1 MHAIARAHGAARWLL
16 VLASAAFFT
25 AAAAINSE
33 PAPETATAARANEP
47 FVVALAM
54 LSPVSVPAPAA
65 PVPDAVV
72 SAVNMHPPTSIVPS
86 LSTPPPS
93 LARLQAR
100 FFTINEVMARQG
112 TRPQQLASVSPAIT
126 PTSITSDSNG
136 HPPSARGKG
145 DEPFG
150 LFSFVAPDG
159 QLWAKWRKVADEIRA
174 EEPALARCFAD
185 SKQCS
190 PSAARF
196 SAIVKEARE
205 QNGRARL
212 DLVNRRVNEAIRY
225 RSDVAQ
231 WGVADLWSPPLAA
244 DGTGS
249 FNTGLGDC
257 EDFAIAK
264 YVALRASGV
273 ASGQL
278 RVMLVHDNIARM
290 DHAVLA
296 ALEDGH
302 WYILDN
308 RWTILAEDSEV
319 RQFVPLYAL
328 DDQGV
333 KLLAAPYASK
343 YAPMSEGV
351 ESGKQIFMPGGEAA
365 GRLSASSPGPTG
377 VRSAPVLL

>member
-47 FVVALAM
+47 LVVALAM
-54 LSPVSVPAPAA
+54 QSPVSVPAPAA

-72 SAVNMHPPTSIVPS
+72 SAVNMQPPTSIAPS

-100 FFTINEVMARQG
+100 FFTISEVMARHG
-112 TRPQQLASVSPAIT
+112 ARPDAPILLASVNPIISTA
-126 PTSITSDSNG
+126 SITSDSNVRA
-136 HPPSARGKG
+136 PSARGKG

-212 DLVNRRVNEAIRY
+212 DLVNRRVNEAI
-225 RSDVAQ
+225 
-231 WGVADLWSPPLAA
+231 
-244 DGTGS
+244 
-249 FNTGLGDC
+249 
-257 EDFAIAK
+257 
-264 YVALRASGV
+264 
-273 ASGQL
+273 
-278 RVMLVHDNIARM
+278 
-290 DHAVLA
+290 
-296 ALEDGH
+296 
-302 WYILDN
+302 
-308 RWTILAEDSEV
+308 
-319 RQFVPLYAL
+319 
-328 DDQGV
+328 
-333 KLLAAPYASK
+333 
-343 YAPMSEGV
+343 
-351 ESGKQIFMPGGEAA
+351 
-365 GRLSASSPGPTG
+365 
-377 VRSAPVLL
+377 